1 MKKENLKYVWL
12 AIFVTMVCT
21 IITCQD
27 ESNTKGSTIDIE
39 KTEEVIEVK
48 EEVVEPL
55 EEKTEEVPVEEAPI
69 EEVPVEEA
77 PKEEV
82 PTEETPIEEIPTD
95 WIPPVDTI
103 ERKEYYDEN
112 NWKYDSTIPQEE
124 EDGQD

>member
-21 IITCQD
+21 IITCKD
-27 ESNTKGSTIDIE
+27 EPSAKKSTIEVE
-39 KTEEVIEVK
+39 KTEEVIEVR
-48 EEVVEPL
+48 EEVVEPV
-55 EEKTEEVPVEEAPI
+55 EEKIEEVPTEEAPI

-77 PKEEV
+77 QKEEV